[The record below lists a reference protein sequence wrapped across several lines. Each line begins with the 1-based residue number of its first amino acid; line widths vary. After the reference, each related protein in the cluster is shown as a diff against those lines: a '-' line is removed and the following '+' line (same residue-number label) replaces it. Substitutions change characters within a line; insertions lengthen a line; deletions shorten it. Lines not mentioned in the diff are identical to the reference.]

1 MIDLT
6 ALSKMNRYLFT
17 ERKKGCKVLRKVCE
31 RGTTCIAVFKVQE
44 RRNEGGRE
52 GGNKGI

>member
-6 ALSKMNRYLFT
+6 ALSKMNCFLFT
-17 ERKKGCKVLRKVCE
+17 ERLKGCKVLSKACE
-31 RGTTCIAVFKVQE
+31 TVTTCIAVFKVQE
-44 RRNEGGRE
+44 KRNEGGRE